1 MLNKLERKL
10 GKYAIPHLIVYV
22 LAAYGIGVILQM
34 MYRMTG
40 VNIISYMTLDPYYI
54 IHHAQIWRL
63 FTWVMVSS
71 QESFLLA
78 LIMMFFYYQLGTALE
93 QTWGTFRF
101 NVYIFSGLLFTIIG
115 AFAVYGLF
123 YLLYGAS
130 VPGIGGYITTYYLEM
145 SIFFAFSVCYPNM
158 QVRLYFLF
166 PIRMKVMSIVYFAFI
181 GFDVLSTFL
190 NAGAAV
196 GLVKLTVVLS
206 SLLSF
211 FIFYMMNRK
220 YQGGATYKSKPS
232 RAQRKRANEFKKS
245 YESGAFRS
253 TARNDGMGSSTS
265 TSSRG
270 NASNITRHK
279 CAICGR
285 SERDGAGLEFRFCS
299 KCNGN
304 YEYCQEHLFTH
315 KHIV

>member
-1 MLNKLERKL
+1 MLNKLERKF
-10 GKYAIPHLIVYV
+10 GKYAISRLIVYLLV
-22 LAAYGIGVILQM
+22 AYGAGVILQAL
-34 MYRMTG
+34 YRTTG
-40 VNIISYMTLDPYYI
+40 VNFISYLTLDPYYI

-63 FTWVMVSS
+63 FTWVFVSS
-71 QESFLLA
+71 QDSILLA
-78 LIMMFFYYQLGTALE
+78 LIMMFFYYQLGIALE
-93 QTWGTFRF
+93 QTWGAFRF
-101 NVYIFSGLLFTIIG
+101 NVYIFSGLIFTVIG
-115 AFAVYGLF
+115 AFVVYGLF
-123 YLLYGAS
+123 YLLYGTS
-130 VPGIGGYITTYYLEM
+130 VPGIGRYITTYYLEM
-145 SIFFAFSVCYPNM
+145 SIFFAFSVCYPDM

-190 NAGAAV
+190 NAGTAV

-220 YQGGATYKSKPS
+220 YQSGMSYKSKPN
-232 RAQRKRANEFKKS
+232 RAQRKRSKEFQKS
-245 YESGAFRS
+245 YESGAFRAS
-253 TARNDGMGSSTS
+253 SRSDGVSSQT